1 MSFGKGN
8 LATLSYLLETCFKEA
23 MEAIKCVMREVMWN
37 FVLIFLWGLVKLF
50 LPPLSGSVCS
60 CTGSCAAIAEGAI
73 HEEALVG
80 MMVRKWHRN
89 TLPCCCC

>member
-37 FVLIFLWGLVKLF
+37 FVLYI
-50 LPPLSGSVCS
+50 
-60 CTGSCAAIAEGAI
+60 
-73 HEEALVG
+73 LVG
-80 MMVRKWHRN
+80 FGKIVPFPHYLALYAAAQAVV
-89 TLPCCCC
+89 LP